1 MFILYSINRY
11 ECGITNILYQGE
23 LGVWIL
29 AYRAISSV
37 DLSFLVQNTFEAIS
51 KSCDEIS
58 IEEDS
63 RQQAINNLIACSKLV
78 THNGSKMFSAPV
90 LMKESLIAVFLL
102 RCLQSRGYFGEEN
115 TFCGDSN
122 FTDTQL
128 KVAIWIHH
136 MMRVAKFNSHEVT
149 EYGMATQKNESGG
162 VKEYFRYCI

>member
-1 MFILYSINRY
+1 MESQIFCIR
-11 ECGITNILYQGE
+11 E

-37 DLSFLVQNTFEAIS
+37 ELSLLLQNTFEAIP
-51 KSCDEIS
+51 KNRDEIS
-58 IEEDS
+58 IQEYS
-63 RQQAINNLIACSKLV
+63 WPQAINNLISCSKLV
-78 THNGSKMFSAPV
+78 THNVSKMFSAPV

-102 RCLQSRGYFGEEN
+102 RCLQSRGYFGEKN

-149 EYGMATQKNESGG
+149 EYGIANQKNESGV
-162 VKEYFRYCI
+162 VKEYSRYCI